1 MSVGPQQGAARAGA
15 GPGKGAEPSLAVLVA
30 LHLGPG
36 ALSFGV
42 IALALV
48 PSLGTTL
55 GIPPK
60 VLPIVTY
67 LASIALVTV
76 PVPLLF
82 MAWHSRRST
91 GRWGLKDVLG
101 LRKRSRPRDYLLLVP
116 LFGWMMF
123 CFVVLAGWL
132 NEPIALGLF
141 WWFPQEL
148 RFQQLLL
155 EPAAI
160 AALPGLKLIAPAYL
174 VLSCLAG
181 PLVEELYFRGYLL
194 PRMRRFGRWAP
205 VLNAVLFSAYHLF
218 SPWENPVR
226 IMATLPMVWVA
237 WRRDDLLFTA
247 VPHLAANT
255 LGGLGV
261 LWLAFA

>member
-1 MSVGPQQGAARAGA
+1 MV
-15 GPGKGAEPSLAVLVA
+15 
-30 LHLGPG
+30 LHLAPG
-36 ALSFGV
+36 VLSFGV

-48 PSLGTTL
+48 PSLATAL
-55 GIPPK
+55 GIPPQI
-60 VLPIVTY
+60 LPIVTY

-76 PVPLLF
+76 PVLLLF
-82 MAWHSRRST
+82 MAWRNQRST
-91 GRWGLKDVLG
+91 GRWGLRGVLG
-101 LRKRSRPRDYLLLVP
+101 LRQRGRPRDYLLLLP
-116 LFGWMMF
+116 LFGWMML
-123 CFVVLAGWL
+123 CFVVLAGWI
-132 NEPIALGLF
+132 NEPIASRWF
-141 WWFPQEL
+141 SWFPQEL

-181 PLVEELYFRGYLL
+181 PVVEELYFRGYLL

-205 VLNAVLFSAYHLF
+205 VLNTVLFSAYHLF

-226 IMATLPMVWVA
+226 IIATLPMVWVA
-237 WRRDDLLFTA
+237 WRRDDLLFSA
-247 VPHLAANT
+247 IPHVAANT

-261 LWLAFA
+261 LWLAFG